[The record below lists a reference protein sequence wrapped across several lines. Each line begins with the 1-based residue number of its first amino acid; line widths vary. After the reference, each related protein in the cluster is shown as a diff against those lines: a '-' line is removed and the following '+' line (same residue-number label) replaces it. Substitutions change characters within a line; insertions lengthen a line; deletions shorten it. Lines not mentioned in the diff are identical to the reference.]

1 MAKKVLTPKTTK
13 KEEPKVTIPITI
25 GADGFPVPKIEAPV
39 NRRFE
44 CICPICLDLN
54 AKLQLTQK
62 GTYLVQCNEC
72 KTIMYLNHSV
82 SIALFRGLQKFYE
95 ENPDAKEFMSKAI
108 VERAPQT
115 SNEL

>member
-1 MAKKVLTPKTTK
+1 
-13 KEEPKVTIPITI
+13 
-25 GADGFPVPKIEAPV
+25 
-39 NRRFE
+39 
-44 CICPICLDLN
+44 
-54 AKLQLTQK
+54 
-62 GTYLVQCNEC
+62 
-72 KTIMYLNHSV
+72 MYLNHSV